1 MTARAE
7 QRRKERRRQHLE
19 TTKRSDESNGD
30 RPGAPT
36 AAEVEA
42 RHATVRIAVTVA
54 CLLGA
59 QFLHWSVI
67 DQHAQEWAASG
78 VFFFVLAMVE
88 GVMTVLV
95 IAKLRPW
102 VAAVGIVVSVVPV
115 MVWAV
120 DRSFGL
126 PFGPTKGIRG
136 TIGRSDVL
144 SVIFEI
150 LTVVALWPFLKPRY
164 GVTRSS
170 NLDIIS
176 KAVIGTTVV
185 YVVGFSYWALIGDQ
199 GTIHHGLA
207 TTTTA
212 VAGQASPTPS
222 VVLPLNTGPPL
233 VPTQTVSYT
242 GKEFRFSGP
251 ATVTAGVTQ
260 IDLKNVGV
268 EAHDLQVARIPESSP
283 TPSNL
288 ANLENMFASAQIGSE
303 GAPTIIADTHSTDPG
318 LTSSV
323 TVDLTAGRYILSCGN
338 TAADGTAHFANGMIT
353 VLTVTDPA
361 GTARTT
367 TVPTGSVLPTG

>member
-1 MTARAE
+1 MTTRAE
-7 QRRKERRRQHLE
+7 QRRKQRRRQHLE
-19 TTKRSDESNGD
+19 TTRRSDGTDGD
-30 RPGAPT
+30 RADRPIDPD
-36 AAEVEA
+36 VEG
-42 RHATVRIAVTVA
+42 RHATVRIAVAVA

-95 IAKLRPW
+95 IAKLKPW
-102 VAAVGIVVSVVPV
+102 VAAVGIVVSVIPV
-115 MVWAV
+115 MIWAV

-164 GVTRSS
+164 GLTRSS
-170 NLDIIS
+170 NLDVIS

-199 GTIHHGLA
+199 GTIHGLA

-212 VAGQASPTPS
+212 VGGQASPTPTTFA
-222 VVLPLNTGPPL
+222 PLNTGPPL
-233 VPTQTVSYT
+233 TPTQTLAYT
-242 GKEFRFSGP
+242 GKEYSFAGP
-251 ATVTAGVTQ
+251 ATVAAGVTR
-260 IDLKNVGV
+260 IDLQNVGTQ
-268 EAHDLQVARIPESSP
+268 AHDLQVAHIPDSSP
-283 TPSNL
+283 TPSDL
-288 ANLENMFASAQIGSE
+288 PKLETMFAEAQIGSE
-303 GAPTIIADTHSTDPG
+303 GAPTIIGDTHSTDPG
-318 LTSSV
+318 QTSSV
-323 TVDLTAGRYILSCGN
+323 TVNLTAGRYILSCGD
-338 TAADGTAHFANGMIT
+338 TAADGTAHFANGMIM

-361 GTARTT
+361 DTEGTDLVSTGSV
-367 TVPTGSVLPTG
+367 VPTG

>member
-1 MTARAE
+1 VTKRAE
-7 QRRKERRRQHLE
+7 QRRKQRRRQHLD
-19 TTKRSDESNGD
+19 TTRQSD
-30 RPGAPT
+30 GASIDSEATSIDPD
-36 AAEVEA
+36 VEA
-42 RHATVRIAVTVA
+42 RHATVRIAVAVA

-88 GVMTVLV
+88 GIMTVLV
-95 IAKLRPW
+95 IARLRPW
-102 VAAVGIVVSVVPV
+102 VAATGIVVSVIPV

-150 LTVVALWPFLKPRY
+150 LTVVALWPFLRPRY
-164 GVTRSS
+164 GVTRAS
-170 NLDIIS
+170 NLDIVS

-199 GTIHHGLA
+199 GTIHHGLT

-212 VAGQASPTPS
+212 VGGQASPTPTI
-222 VVLPLNTGPPL
+222 LRPLNTGPPL
-233 VPTQTVSYT
+233 APTQTLNYT
-242 GKEFRFSGP
+242 GTEYSFSGP
-251 ATVTAGVTQ
+251 DTVTAGVTG
-260 IDLKNVGV
+260 INLKNIGV
-268 EAHDLQVARIPESSP
+268 EAHDMQVARIPDSSP
-283 TPSNL
+283 TPSDQ
-288 ANLENMFASAQIGSE
+288 AKLETMFAEAQIGSE
-303 GAPTIIADTHSTDPG
+303 SAPTIIADTHSTDPG
-318 LTSSV
+318 QTSSA

-338 TAADGTAHFANGMIT
+338 TAADGTAHFAKGMIM
-353 VLTVTDPA
+353 VLTVTDPVD
-361 GTARTT
+361 TARTT
-367 TVPTGSVLPTG
+367 TVPTGTAVPAG